1 MTMLAIML
9 HTYHSVVRE
18 YGEEKASDVLGC
30 STALLRLQP
39 CVACIDSSASHVG
52 NYNLYT

>member
-1 MTMLAIML
+1 MTKLAIML

-39 CVACIDSSASHVG
+39 CVACIDSSTSHVG